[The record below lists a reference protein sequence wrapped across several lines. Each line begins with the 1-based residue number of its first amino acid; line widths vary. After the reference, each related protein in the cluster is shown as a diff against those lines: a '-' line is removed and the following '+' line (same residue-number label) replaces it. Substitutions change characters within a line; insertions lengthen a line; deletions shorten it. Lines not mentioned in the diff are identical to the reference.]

1 MTTQQEEQLVE
12 AKKKRDESLSQ
23 QSRLLGSVED
33 SNILQLG
40 SIMGVKLTEAQ
51 QTAVDV
57 AKSNIQK
64 DLSRRQDI
72 SKQLQEGIE
81 AGILT
86 KTGKD
91 EFGTAIVGTSAAAA
105 RDYLSAR
112 ATGMSVEEI
121 KAQGLENLNPAA
133 NKEIRAQNVQ
143 MAREGGNFVDTMFQE
158 GATIDTLME
167 AVNTPGNDLAKDQ
180 ETLAQAR
187 KAYMEKVKEETGFVS
202 QASLDKQATDIAS
215 RGNKIKDVDSRIA
228 SLQQAGAIP
237 EGAFEREERERKL
250 ANAQAEKAELENQ
263 QNQAKTKLAQD
274 SARRGGFQRF
284 GFEAMKTAKGIQ
296 DANAEMQRM
305 VKLGVFAGAD
315 SKFAEEKAR
324 MEERGLLNVQEQ
336 EQIKQELATEKHL
349 TKAQCRNGL

>member
-1 MTTQQEEQLVE
+1 
-12 AKKKRDESLSQ
+12 
-23 QSRLLGSVED
+23 
-33 SNILQLG
+33 
-40 SIMGVKLTEAQ
+40 
-51 QTAVDV
+51 
-57 AKSNIQK
+57 
-64 DLSRRQDI
+64 
-72 SKQLQEGIE
+72 
-81 AGILT
+81 
-86 KTGKD
+86 
-91 EFGTAIVGTSAAAA
+91 
-105 RDYLSAR
+105 
-112 ATGMSVEEI
+112 
-121 KAQGLENLNPAA
+121 
-133 NKEIRAQNVQ
+133 
-143 MAREGGNFVDTMFQE
+143 
-158 GATIDTLME
+158 
-167 AVNTPGNDLAKDQ
+167 
-180 ETLAQAR
+180 
-187 KAYMEKVKEETGFVS
+187 MEKVKEETGFVS

-336 EQIKQELATEKHL
+336 EQQKQELATGKTFDQSTMQERALTEKER
-349 TKAQCRNGL
+349 AQKSLKLQNLQTEQRDLNRFYSKSPEEQQAILDQRKSQYRQAQMAQAVQKYQGMSKEEREEYEGTQEGRYVASYIERQRLLGQQQKNIAAAQRNPE